1 MDENR
6 STRRRA
12 LERLQKEAVPST
24 PHLHVADEMEGLVD
38 FLLKPLLKEFSDPVE
53 KCRELAIGIVTK

>member
-24 PHLHVADEMEGLVD
+24 PHLADEMEGLVD

-53 KCRELAIGIVTK
+53 KCRELAIAIVTK